1 MMNTKEQKNS
11 RKGKYLNMEQ
21 SLIKANEL
29 FKKSQIT
36 DEDIIQDCYLKI
48 ITRFKRDGCEF
59 ISENYIRSVISRL
72 KNKNKKYNDLEFYG
86 IEIPLSYKILCDENL
101 FRNTKEKI
109 IVENFVKAFISLKF
123 DKNYKKERNIIMLLQ
138 YFGLLENKGS
148 STKEISDEYGISQTA
163 VRLIIEKII
172 RRFRFGYFIDCYA
185 GFKDF

>member
-21 SLIKANEL
+21 SLIKGNEL
-29 FKKSQIT
+29 LKTWQIT
-36 DEDIIQDCYLKI
+36 YEEIIEDCYLKI

-72 KNKNKKYNDLEFYG
+72 KNKKHNNLEFYG
-86 IEIPLSYKILCDENL
+86 VEIPLSYKILCDENL

-163 VRLIIEKII
+163 VRLIIENII

-185 GFKDF
+185 GFKYF

>member
-59 ISENYIRSVISRL
+59 IS
-72 KNKNKKYNDLEFYG
+72 
-86 IEIPLSYKILCDENL
+86 
-101 FRNTKEKI
+101 
-109 IVENFVKAFISLKF
+109 
-123 DKNYKKERNIIMLLQ
+123 
-138 YFGLLENKGS
+138 
-148 STKEISDEYGISQTA
+148 
-163 VRLIIEKII
+163 
-172 RRFRFGYFIDCYA
+172 
-185 GFKDF
+185 